1 MTLFLS
7 VSYPSVSLSL
17 YLEMSLALAASS
29 GLASVVVEAGGVEE
43 GRGKLRLLE
52 KGTAGL
58 RGDLEV
64 TSDTEEETLVLVV
77 LTVDSLVFDLKL
89 TRTN

>member
-77 LTVDSLVFDLKL
+77 LSVD
-89 TRTN
+89 